1 METQN
6 IMEEIRGSLDTILNF
21 SGLDQEFCDNFRDAI
36 AAYKK
41 LSDKNGSDDQAAGLR
56 RKLTD
61 LFYKVYKAC
70 FVLSVRNKTL
80 PPVISMFL
88 NFGYV
93 DEELAG
99 RKMRRTCMSL
109 RERFPR
115 IRSGEYTRSISG

>member
-61 LFYKVYKAC
+61 LFYKVYKA
-70 FVLSVRNKTL
+70 
-80 PPVISMFL
+80 
-88 NFGYV
+88 
-93 DEELAG
+93 
-99 RKMRRTCMSL
+99 
-109 RERFPR
+109 
-115 IRSGEYTRSISG
+115 

>member
-6 IMEEIRGSLDTILNF
+6 ITDEIRGSLETILKF
-21 SGLDQEFCDNFRDAI
+21 SGLDEEFCSSFRDAVT
-36 AAYKK
+36 AYKK

-99 RKMRRTCMSL
+99 EEMRRTCMSL

-115 IRSGEYTRSISG
+115 IRSGGYTRSISG